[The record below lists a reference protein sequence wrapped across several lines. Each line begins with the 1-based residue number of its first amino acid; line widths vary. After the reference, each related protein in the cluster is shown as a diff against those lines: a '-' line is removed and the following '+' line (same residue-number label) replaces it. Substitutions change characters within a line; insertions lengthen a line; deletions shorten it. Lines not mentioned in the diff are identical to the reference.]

1 MKTKL
6 LAGVGV
12 VLLILAAGLP
22 FSGPAWADEGYGHG
36 KGDQRGYGGYGGHGW
51 REGRGH
57 AMGGRHAS
65 TGHLIRG
72 LLMSEKEMGLT
83 GEQVSKLK
91 AIQLELDKTRI
102 KLEADIM
109 VAERDVQALVEDD
122 KSDLAAIEA
131 KMKESENLEV
141 ALRMAAIKAR
151 RDVMALLT
159 PEQSAR
165 IKAVHEKMMM
175 QMKERYG
182 KGEGMGQ
189 GMMKGHGQSDLQK
202 GEGKKGEAK
211 TESKH

>member
-1 MKTKL
+1 MNVKPLIGL
-6 LAGVGV
+6 LAVTVMLG
-12 VLLILAAGLP
+12 LGLP
-22 FSGPAWADEGYGHG
+22 VWADEGSGHG
-36 KGDQRGYGGYGGHGW
+36 KGYGGHGCC
-51 REGRGH
+51 EGH

-91 AIQLELDKTRI
+91 AIQLDLDKTRI

-109 VAERDVQALVEDD
+109 VTERDVQALVEDD

-141 ALRMAAIKAR
+141 TLRMAALKAR

-165 IKAVHEKMMM
+165 VKAVHEKMMM
-175 QMKERYG
+175 QMKERHG

-189 GMMKGHGQSDLQK
+189 GMMKGHGQSGPQK
-202 GEGKKGEAK
+202 GEGKKGEEK
-211 TESKH
+211 KEPKH